1 MERKFKIWAYRE
13 GEPPL
18 VHLGPGADIY
28 SIEGQFL
35 EEMEDPRNPFA
46 ARDPGEAHAFLLP
59 ISVCNLVHYVYRLNT
74 TARVEPMRRML
85 SDYID
90 VVAGKYP
97 YWNRSRGADHVIVS
111 CHDWVL
117 SPSTGRPALSF
128 VAVVELA
135 DLF

>member
-35 EEMEDPRNPFA
+35 EEMEDPQNPFA